1 MWLALLHSIPSC
13 VQVTELRELLGN
25 DAVPCPK
32 MDIGG
37 AFTSLAKAALGI
49 DGFFPYNSDIN
60 FILGDRKLCATGH
73 TCYQARSVASNCP
86 EHRAHG

>member
-1 MWLALLHSIPSC
+1 MCMNCALLD
-13 VQVTELRELLGN
+13 VQVTDLRELLGN

-37 AFTSLAKAALGI
+37 SFTSLGKAANNV

-60 FILGDRKLCATGH
+60 FLLGAP
-73 TCYQARSVASNCP
+73 TCLSCMQCCTLA
-86 EHRAHG
+86 